1 MWGISRRVA
10 SSMRPIRLLRPA
22 ALASSAYSSGV
33 TPRRVLCVDVPAPL
47 AESACVQ
54 ALVQRGHV
62 VDQATS
68 TELPDRIADYDALLV
83 APTTEIPP
91 DTLNAG
97 ARAGLRLIAVPA
109 DAIDSGRIDIMRA
122 THQDL
127 VLLQLDKK
135 QAGDRFSVEAELAL
149 SLLLQLSRHI
159 PQSIAQTKAQQQPL
173 QRESFTGTELLG
185 KTLGIVGLGEAG
197 KCVVEMARAM
207 GLQVVGFDPNLTD
220 EAATDLG
227 VKLLSLPELYAE
239 SDVLTFHA
247 PLTARTR
254 GLFDDAALA
263 QCKPGVRIVSVAEYV
278 GRSGLLNEETLLRGL
293 QSGQIAGVAMDLLE
307 DPSDDAAAQD
317 PESATWQELVAHAN
331 VITKRHHVERQAA
344 VREVAEAKRYR
355 AVAENLGDAL
365 AQRYYRG
372 VANGV
377 FLPQTLVP
385 EMRPFL
391 QLSEALGRFLFHLVV
406 TNDAK
411 DPITRVSLATTG
423 GLQVDITTPS
433 AKAALQSAVAKGI
446 LDCINVKRGGQGFGT
461 PRISLLNASLLAMTS
476 GIDGFGTPR
485 ISLLNASLLAM
496 TSGIDVR
503 AGELASAQD
512 VAHLNNSVT
521 VQVATRSKA
530 KFLIM
535 GSVFGEEPRVVR
547 INDYTDF
554 PAFRPEGNILL
565 FRNEDKPGA
574 IAGILK
580 ELAAARINIANL
592 GLSRQ
597 ANQAHALGILSL
609 DAAPSTETLETL
621 KQLPTVE
628 SLQFAQV

>member
-1 MWGISRRVA
+1 MWGISRRLA
-10 SSMRPIRLLRPA
+10 STSIRPSRLLRPA
-22 ALASSAYSSGV
+22 ASAFAPTTAAFSSCSSPSSSASS

-68 TELPDRIADYDALLV
+68 AELPDRIADYDALLV
-83 APTTEIPP
+83 APTTEISP
-91 DTLNAG
+91 DTLSAG

-149 SLLLQLSRHI
+149 SLLLQLARRI
-159 PQSIAQTKAQQQPL
+159 PQSIAQTKAQATQPVC
-173 QRESFTGTELLG
+173 REAFTGAELYG
-185 KTLGIVGLGEAG
+185 KTLGVVGLGEAG

-207 GLQVVGFDPNLTD
+207 GLHVVGFDPNLTD
-220 EAATDLG
+220 EAAADLG
-227 VKLLSLPELYAE
+227 VKLLTLPELYAE

-254 GLFDDAALA
+254 GMFDDQALA

-278 GRSGLLNEETLLRGL
+278 GRTGLLSEPTLLRGL
-293 QSGQIAGVAMDLLE
+293 QSGQIAGVGMDLLE
-307 DPSDDAAAQD
+307 DPSDDAAPE
-317 PESATWQELVAHAN
+317 PESDVWRELVAHEH

-355 AVAENLGDAL
+355 AIAENLSDAL

-385 EMRPFL
+385 EMQPFL
-391 QLSEALGRFLFHLVV
+391 ALSEALGRFLFHLVV
-406 TNDAK
+406 TNDPK

-423 GLQVDITTPS
+423 GLQVDITTPG
-433 AKAALQSAVAKGI
+433 AKAALQSAVVKGI
-446 LDCINVKRGGQGFGT
+446 LDCINAKRGGQGF
-461 PRISLLNASLLAMTS
+461 AA
-476 GIDGFGTPR
+476 PR

-547 INDYTDF
+547 INEYTDF
-554 PAFRPEGNILL
+554 PAFRPEGNILI
-565 FRNEDKPGA
+565 FKNEDRPGA

-580 ELAAARINIANL
+580 ELATAKINIANF

-597 ANQAHALGILSL
+597 ANVAQALGILSL
-609 DAAPSTETLETL
+609 DAAPSPETLATL
-621 KQLPTVE
+621 KQLPSVE